1 MGEREDGEW
10 LSLLMGWLGS
20 GSRARMEWD
29 VVEEDEDGKW

>member
-10 LSLLMGWLGS
+10 LSLMGWLGS

-29 VVEEDEDGKW
+29 VVEVDEEGKW